1 MAAPLGMYGAIG
13 EVGAQRRAMTQEA
26 INRDMARYAY
36 ESNAPQNAL
45 QNYMSMI
52 TGNYGGTSSGGST
65 TTSNTPSQGSG
76 IGNIIGSLGQAYIM
90 SQSDI
95 RVKENIVPEGTTWKG
110 LSVYNYNYIG
120 DERPRRGVMAQQ
132 VETMYPDAVTTID
145 GVKHVNYG
153 AI

>member
-1 MAAPLGMYGAIG
+1 
-13 EVGAQRRAMTQEA
+13 VV
-26 INRDMARYAY
+26 
-36 ESNAPQNAL
+36 AL
-45 QNYMSMI
+45 LVLLPILQ
-52 TGNYGGTSSGGST
+52 
-65 TTSNTPSQGSG
+65 
-76 IGNIIGSLGQAYIM
+76 
-90 SQSDI
+90 
-95 RVKENIVPEGTTWKG
+95 VVIVPEGTTWKG